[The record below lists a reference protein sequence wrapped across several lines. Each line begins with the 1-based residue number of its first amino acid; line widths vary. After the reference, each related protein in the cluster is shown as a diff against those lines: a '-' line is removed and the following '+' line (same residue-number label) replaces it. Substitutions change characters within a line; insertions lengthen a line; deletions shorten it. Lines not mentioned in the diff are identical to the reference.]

1 MAKHWT
7 IKEHRALIKS
17 VHKRTSGLKRKRG
30 SARQTIPISIWKV
43 ITDDVNSE
51 CGSKRSHWG
60 CSKQWR
66 AMSEEVQTTMLIND
80 VVPEQPAARLHTLED
95 LPKDRPDF
103 VTRSKLMWMD
113 EIVFAKGVKYTFT
126 LEGEIDGRKLVRLE
140 YDVDLT
146 EMNKIQVERRVLMK
160 KLNEGWKL

>member
-17 VHKRTSGLKRKRG
+17 VHRRTSGLKRKRG
-30 SARQTIPISIWKV
+30 GARQTIPISIWKD
-43 ITDDVNSE
+43 ITDDVNRE
-51 CGSKRSHWG
+51 CGSERSHWG

-66 AMSEEVQTTMLIND
+66 AMSGEVQTTMLIND
-80 VVPEQPAARLHTLED
+80 AVPEQPAARVQAVKD
-95 LPKDRPDF
+95 LPNDRPEI

-113 EIVFAKGVKYTFT
+113 ENVFAKGVKYTFT

-146 EMNKIQVERRVLMK
+146 EMNKIQAERRVLMK